1 MMLKVAITGNIGS
14 GKSTV
19 SNIFNALGIPVF
31 IADKEARLLY
41 RDAEVRRQVKELFG
55 DDIYDSSDE
64 LIKEKL
70 ARIIFNDAVAL
81 RKINE
86 LIHPLTLRRYHQWLD
101 QHSNSTYTLHESA
114 ILFENNLEH
123 HFDKIIN
130 VSAPLAVRLERVK
143 EREDETDQRVIER
156 MQNQMKD
163 IEKDRR
169 ADFVIN
175 NDGKQFLIPQVV
187 EIDKILRK

>member
-1 MMLKVAITGNIGS
+1 MLKVAITGNIGS

-19 SNIFNALGIPVF
+19 SKIFNSLGIPVF
-31 IADKEARLLY
+31 IADEEARLLY
-41 RDAEVRRQVKELFG
+41 KDATVRRQVKELFG
-55 DDIYDSSDE
+55 DDIYDASGKLD
-64 LIKEKL
+64 KEKL
-70 ARIIFNDAVAL
+70 ARIIFNDADAL
-81 RKINE
+81 RKINN
-86 LIHPLTLRRYHQWLD
+86 LIHPLTLHRYHQWLD
-101 QHSNSTYTLHESA
+101 QHSDYPYTLHESA

-130 VSAPLAVRLERVK
+130 VSAPYAVRLERVK
-143 EREDETDQRVIER
+143 ARELETDQRVIER

-175 NDGKQFLIPQVV
+175 NDGKQFLIPQVI
-187 EIDKILRK
+187 EIDKLLRK